1 MWSNHCPTNS
11 TAISNRSEQGRHS
24 VYRGIRRRN
33 GKWVSEIREPRKTT
47 RIWLGT
53 YPTPEMAAAAYDVA
67 ALALKGPDTPLNFP
81 DSMCSYT
88 MPNSLTAADI
98 RAAAANAAA
107 VRAPQLESEE
117 ARHQTECQPEVGD
130 EGAVGQEFFD
140 EEEVFGMPR
149 LLVDMAEAML
159 VSPPRM
165 KTTSCEESPEYS
177 DASYTLWSYP

>member
-1 MWSNHCPTNS
+1 M
-11 TAISNRSEQGRHS
+11 
-24 VYRGIRRRN
+24 GIRN
-33 GKWVSEIREPRKTT
+33 T
-47 RIWLGT
+47 RAT
-53 YPTPEMAAAAYDVA
+53 ENYESMARHYPTPEMAAAAYDVA

-88 MPNSLTAADI
+88 MPASLTAADI
-98 RAAAANAAA
+98 RAAAANAA

-117 ARHQTECQPEVGD
+117 ARHQAECDVGD
-130 EGAVGQEFFD
+130 EGAMGQEFFD

-165 KTTSCEESPEYS
+165 KTTPYDESPEYS